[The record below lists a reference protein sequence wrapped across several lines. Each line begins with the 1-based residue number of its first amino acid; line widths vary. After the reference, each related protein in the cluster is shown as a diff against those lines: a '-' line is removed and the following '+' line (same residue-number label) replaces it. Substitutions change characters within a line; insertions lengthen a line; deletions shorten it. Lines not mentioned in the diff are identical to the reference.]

1 LDACAGSLDCGLC
14 QKAIQKKTPITL
26 FIDGAHKPQSIQPG
40 LPTTVCSAPT
50 WIQNIRR
57 VLLLLTA
64 TSASGRYTST
74 HNSVYVCHS
83 TQWKHRVSNIQCSC
97 VVVKSE
103 TIRILF
109 IRFAHKPLSMQPGLQ
124 SIVCFVPLCNENK
137 CKIHIPIIAAN
148 RPGKYKVYKTLLHNR
163 RRLHGFPL
171 QRFITHKY

>member
-1 LDACAGSLDCGLC
+1 MRGQLGLRLVS
-14 QKAIQKKTPITL
+14 KSNAKKTPITL

-64 TSASGRYTST
+64 TTATSASGTYTST
-74 HNSVYVCHS
+74 YNSVYTVCHS

-124 SIVCFVPLCNENK
+124 SIVCFVPLYNENK
-137 CKIHIPIIAAN
+137 CKIHILIIAAN
-148 RPGKYKVYKTLLHNR
+148 RPGKYKV
-163 RRLHGFPL
+163 
-171 QRFITHKY
+171 